1 VSSTCI
7 FFSMLFRTFLSGTQ
21 LYCLVQN
28 IFVSGHEYTQA
39 LASYRDKWCEGSL
52 KQERGAIEARTNQ
65 LEQASL
71 QASGIEKRQLLEL
84 FGFYQIV
91 LACACGDEQRSAIA
105 SAFLSAAI
113 ETAKEGRFK
122 ALLVYARVVRAERAM
137 GRFEGTRQASL
148 LEEARRDI
156 SLAVEEQSGIP
167 ALYAGLL
174 HVQKGLLDAYTARDK
189 QAFAVALHEITK
201 GSSHIGSSLDDQ
213 RIIGRLDEEH
223 CMLARASA
231 YLYAPM
237 GDVKLGRAQLEEL
250 DRASPFPCGKRR
262 LARRDQLLANAYLVT
277 DDYPM
282 AAAHLESAVENASE
296 DWVESLI
303 QIHTRLKNTAYGND
317 PELGRLAVKIY
328 QMKYPEVFHTL

>member
-1 VSSTCI
+1 VSRRRRVI
-7 FFSMLFRTFLSGTQ
+7 LA
-21 LYCLVQN
+21 CLVGMPLTLVGIAEPDN
-28 IFVSGHEYTQA
+28 SVLDSSEYMQE

-52 KQERGAIEARTNQ
+52 KQERGAIEARTDQ
-65 LEQASL
+65 LEAAML
-71 QASGIEKRQLLEL
+71 RASGPEKRQLLEL
-84 FGFYQIV
+84 LGFYQIG
-91 LACACGDEQRSAIA
+91 LACACGDGQSLAIA
-105 SAFLSAAI
+105 SALLSAAI

-122 ALLVYARVVRAERAM
+122 SLLVYARVVRAERAM
-137 GRFEGTRQASL
+137 GRFEETRQASL

-237 GDVKLGRAQLEEL
+237 GDFKLGLALLSDL

-262 LARRDQLLANAYLVT
+262 LARRDQLLANAYLAT
-277 DDYPM
+277 GDYSM
-282 AAAHLESAVENASE
+282 AAAYLESAVENASE

-303 QIHTRLKNTAYGND
+303 QIHIRLKNTSYGND
-317 PELGRLAVKIY
+317 PDVGRLAVKIY
-328 QMKYPEVFHTL
+328 QVRYPDLFW